1 MLLLENETSMII
13 GGLANDYFNSLFF
26 VCVYLPI
33 QIVYMAMA
41 LISPALALQGGTFIV
56 IILKLKHS
64 MTYST
69 SLV

>member
-13 GGLANDYFNSLFF
+13 GGLANDYFNSLCLC

-56 IILKLKHS
+56 ITLKLKHR
-64 MTYST
+64 
-69 SLV
+69 V